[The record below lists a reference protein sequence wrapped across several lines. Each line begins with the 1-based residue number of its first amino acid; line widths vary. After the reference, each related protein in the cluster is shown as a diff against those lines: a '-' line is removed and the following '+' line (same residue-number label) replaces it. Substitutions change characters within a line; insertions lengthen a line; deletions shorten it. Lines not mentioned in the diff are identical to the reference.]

1 MKEAYFYEKLP
12 NEEVQCLLCPRKCI
26 IAEGK
31 RGTCRTRENRNGTL
45 YSLVYAKPC
54 AISVEPIEKAPLYH
68 FMPGHRRLCL
78 ATVGCN
84 FMCAY
89 CQNWHISQKSVE
101 EVEYRNFSP
110 HKAVS
115 FALAQRATS
124 VCFTFTEPIVCYE
137 YMYETARLAKDRG
150 LFTAMVSNGSINPE
164 PLRQLLK
171 VLDGV
176 KIDLKGFTREFYHE
190 VSSAKLEPVLRTLQ
204 IIKES
209 GKWLEIV
216 NLVVPTLNDIPG
228 DMRRMCA
235 WIVGT
240 LGKEVPLHFTR
251 FFPMY
256 RMQSINATPVETLEK
271 AHGIARETGL
281 QFVYVGNVPGHPL
294 NSTYCPDCNELLI
307 KRTHF
312 EIVKNR
318 IAKGACPACGT
329 RIPGVWSVELQA

>member
-1 MKEAYFYEKLP
+1 MKEANFYEKLP
-12 NEEVQCLLCPRKCI
+12 GEEVQCLLCPRKCI
-26 IAEGK
+26 IERGK
-31 RGTCRTRENRNGTL
+31 RGTCRTRENRGGTL
-45 YSLVYAKPC
+45 YSLVYSKPC

-84 FMCAY
+84 LMCAY

-101 EVEYRNFSP
+101 DVEYRSFTP
-110 HKAVS
+110 HEAVS
-115 FALAQRATS
+115 FALAQRVTS

-137 YMYETARLAKDRG
+137 YMYETARHAKERG
-150 LFTAMVSNGSINPE
+150 LFTAMVSNGYINPE

-176 KIDLKGFTREFYHE
+176 KIDLKGFTEEFYHN

-204 IIKES
+204 IIRES
-209 GKWLEIV
+209 GNWLEIV
-216 NLVVPTLNDIPG
+216 NLVVPTLNDMPDDIT
-228 DMRRMCA
+228 RMCT
-235 WIVGT
+235 WVVGT

-256 RMQSINATPVETLEK
+256 RMLSVSSTPVETLER
-271 AHGIARETGL
+271 AHGIAREIGL

-294 NSTYCPDCNELLI
+294 NSTYCPSCNELLI
-307 KRTHF
+307 NRKHF

-318 IAKGACPACGT
+318 IVNGSCPACGT
-329 RIPGVWSVELQA
+329 AIPGVWRSARS